1 MSSGVPSVLP
11 DANVLYSR
19 TLRDWICL
27 LATRSGPP
35 LFHLRWTEDILAEL
49 VYHLRKN
56 HPYYSDRQIGGVRDK
71 IVDIVAV
78 HGRISGYEIDP
89 ALAYPDE
96 YDAHLHA
103 AAEHGDVHYV
113 LTNDRGFHEFAAH
126 HDDRLGYEVY
136 TPDDFLM
143 LVYRDAVATVREA
156 LLDQIA
162 YHRRLGTPFN
172 LAARLEAAQAPH
184 FAAAIREMMQAP
196 AVAQVLARG
205 PSTTE

>member
-1 MSSGVPSVLP
+1 MLP

-35 LFHLRWTEDILAEL
+35 LFHLCWTEDVLAEL
-49 VYHLRKN
+49 VYHLRKK
-56 HPYYSDRQIGGVRDK
+56 HPHYSDRQIGGVRDK
-71 IVDIVAV
+71 IVTVVAE
-78 HGRISGYEIDP
+78 HGRISGYEIDST
-89 ALAYPDE
+89 LEYTDE

-103 AAEHGDVHYV
+103 AAEHGGIQYV
-113 LTNDRGFHEFAAH
+113 ITNDLGFHHFAVAN
-126 HDDRLGYEVY
+126 DEQLGYEVY

-143 LVYRDAVATVREA
+143 LVHRDAIATVRET

-162 YHRRLGTPFN
+162 YHRRLGKPFN
-172 LAARLEAAQAPH
+172 LAARLESAQAPK

-196 AVAQVLARG
+196 AVAHALSRTSAA
-205 PSTTE
+205 T

>member
-1 MSSGVPSVLP
+1 MSSRVPNVLP

-56 HPYYSDRQIGGVRDK
+56 HPHFSDRQIGGVRDK
-71 IVDIVAV
+71 IVDIVAE
-78 HGRISGYEIDP
+78 HGRIAGYEIDP
-89 ALAYPDE
+89 DLAYTDE
-96 YDAHLHA
+96 YDAHLHV
-103 AAEHGDVHYV
+103 AAEHGGVQYV
-113 LTNDRGFHEFAAH
+113 LTNDRGFHDFAAAN
-126 HDDRLGYEVY
+126 DERLDYEVY

-143 LVYRDAVATVREA
+143 LVHRDAIATVREA
-156 LLDQIA
+156 LLDQIG
-162 YHRRLGTPFN
+162 YYRRLGRPFN
-172 LAARLEAAQAPH
+172 LAARLEAAQAPK

-196 AVAQVLARG
+196 AVARALTQT
-205 PSTTE
+205 PEDD